1 MTKDMPARAPF
12 PILQDRL
19 RFAPWM
25 EEKSRRLP
33 GVMPMEAGQWLQQ
46 DEAYQGQL
54 AEKARLVEEC
64 PELVHALSEGARPA
78 AEELLDHVLAELSET
93 GGFTLTGERVA
104 LPDGTLVAIDRRN
117 PLITL
122 SKIVQEDF
130 VIMEKPDGS
139 DEHVLTGAL
148 LCFPASWTLA
158 QKFMRPLIAIHV
170 PVDSYDDNVAKR
182 VQRMFDAIR
191 PGRGLWRANALF
203 YEDHALFHPRLENDP
218 RERPEVREAHYLR
231 SERQSLVR
239 LPKTNAVIFS
249 IHTTLIRREN
259 LTEEQ
264 RAGLEAHPIGTE
276 NA

>member
-1 MTKDMPARAPF
+1 MTEHIPVRAPF
-12 PILQDRL
+12 PILQDCL

-33 GVMPMEAGQWLQQ
+33 GVMPMEPGQWLQQ

-54 AEKARLVEEC
+54 AEKARLIEEC
-64 PELVHALSEGARPA
+64 PELVHALSDGARPA

-93 GGFTLTGERVA
+93 GGFTLTDERVA

-158 QKFMRPLIAIHV
+158 QKFMKPLIAIHV
-170 PVDSYDDNVAKR
+170 PVESYDGNVAKR

-218 RERPEVREAHYLR
+218 RDRPEVCEANYLR

-276 NA
+276 GA

>member
-1 MTKDMPARAPF
+1 MTEKMPAAAPF
-12 PILQDRL
+12 PILQDYL

-33 GVMPMEAGQWLQQ
+33 GVMPMEPGQWLQQ

-54 AEKARLVEEC
+54 AEKARLIEEC
-64 PELVHALSEGARPA
+64 PDLVHALSDGARPA

-93 GGFTLTGERVA
+93 DGFTLTDSHA
-104 LPDGTLVAIDRRN
+104 TLPEGTLVAIDRAQ

-122 SKIVQEDF
+122 SKLVQEDF
-130 VIMEKPDGS
+130 VVMEKPDGS

-158 QKFMRPLIAIHV
+158 QKFMKPLIAIHV
-170 PVDSYDDNVAKR
+170 PVGSYDADVAKR

-203 YEDHALFHPRLENDP
+203 YEDHTLFHPRLENAP
-218 RERPEVREAHYLR
+218 RDRPEVLEANYLR

-239 LPKTNAVIFS
+239 LQKSNAVIFS
-249 IHTTLIRREN
+249 IHTTLIRRED

-264 RAGLEAHPIGTE
+264 RAGLEAHPIETE
-276 NA
+276 SA